1 MFFRFNE
8 LGFVKILQDSSVFG
22 ISKLLTFTKPSAKEY
37 PQKQSEHSLQTLKR
51 AKTALAL
58 GSNMGDSQAI
68 LEAAIATL
76 AQTPGIF
83 LEARSHWY
91 KTKAVGPPQPDYLNG
106 CVTLQVE
113 MLPQELL
120 ENLLQIERQFGR
132 VRQERWGP
140 RTLDLDLLLYDDF
153 VVDTA
158 NLQIPHPGMRD
169 RAFVLVPLAEI
180 ASDWVEPVSGRVIQ
194 ELLKEVDCSDVHLLV
209 GN

>member
-1 MFFRFNE
+1 
-8 LGFVKILQDSSVFG
+8 
-22 ISKLLTFTKPSAKEY
+22 LTFSGICAANY
-37 PQKQSEHSLQTLKR
+37 PQRQAENGLPI
-51 AKTALAL
+51 AKLAKSAVAL
-58 GSNMGDSQAI
+58 GSNMGDSQII

-106 CVTLQVE
+106 CITLQVE
-113 MLPQELL
+113 MLPHELL
-120 ENLLQIERQFGR
+120 ENLLKTEQKFGR

-140 RTLDLDLLLYDDF
+140 RTLDLDLLLYNDLI
-153 VVDTA
+153 VDTP

-180 ASDWVEPVSGRVIQ
+180 ASDWVEPISGCVIK
-194 ELLKEVDCSDVHLLV
+194 ELLKEVDCSDVHLLM